1 MVLAGCLF
9 YAFFLKK
16 NFFQIIDKWE
26 REEGRED
33 GREEIR
39 RERGTRG
46 EQPSLTKCSKAAT

>member
-1 MVLAGCLF
+1 MR
-9 YAFFLKK
+9 FFLKK
-16 NFFQIIDKWE
+16 IFFQIIDKWE

-46 EQPSLTKCSKAAT
+46 EQPSVTKGSKAAT